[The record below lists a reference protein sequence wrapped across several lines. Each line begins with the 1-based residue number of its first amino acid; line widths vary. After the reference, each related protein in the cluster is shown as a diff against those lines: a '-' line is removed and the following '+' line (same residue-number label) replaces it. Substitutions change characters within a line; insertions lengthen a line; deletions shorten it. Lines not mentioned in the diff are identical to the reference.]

1 MNKLHSELQYK
12 SRVFILKAIHNAQS
26 SHVGSALSCIDILI
40 SQMLFLKKSD
50 SIESLKSMERI
61 ILSKGHGAAAFY
73 ALLNALGQNINFK
86 NYYMNNSWLTGHISH
101 KIEGVSHSTGSLGH
115 GLPVA
120 CGMAFTNR
128 SNHYSVLLS
137 DGEMQ
142 EGSNWEALLVAPKLN
157 LNNLSI
163 VIDYNNQQSF
173 GKVSETMSIDPLDEK
188 LRSFGWHV
196 EHGDGHDIDLIHSS
210 LNKSIHINKPFAFIA
225 NTIKGKGVSF
235 MEDDVKWHYLA
246 PNDEQLETALSEIE
260 KNYRSR

>member
-1 MNKLHSELQYK
+1 
-12 SRVFILKAIHNAQS
+12 
-26 SHVGSALSCIDILI
+26 
-40 SQMLFLKKSD
+40 
-50 SIESLKSMERI
+50 
-61 ILSKGHGAAAFY
+61 
-73 ALLNALGQNINFK
+73 
-86 NYYMNNSWLTGHISH
+86 MNNSWLTGHISH

-246 PNDEQLETALSEIE
+246 PNDEELETALSEIE
-260 KNYRSR
+260 KNYRSL